1 MIESGYEEEV
11 DLYYI
16 VMSKLDEDLN
26 SIVKKSPGG
35 RLNLQTAL
43 NVGLEMVIIYPSF
56 WF

>member
-43 NVGLEMVIIYPSF
+43 NVGLEMVII
-56 WF
+56 